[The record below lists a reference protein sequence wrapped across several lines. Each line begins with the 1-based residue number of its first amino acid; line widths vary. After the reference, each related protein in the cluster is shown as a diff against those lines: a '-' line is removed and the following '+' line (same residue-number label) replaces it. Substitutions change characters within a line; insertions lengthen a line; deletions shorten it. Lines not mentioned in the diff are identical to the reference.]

1 MAWLSL
7 DEKDNDPARFVS
19 YFIAALQAVD
29 PHIGQAALAMM
40 QSPQPPPPELLL
52 TRLVNDID
60 SAPRPFVLVFDDYH
74 LVSSQAIHQQV
85 AFLLGHHPPTM
96 HLVIGT
102 REDPPLPLS
111 RLWASGQMVDIR
123 QADLRFT
130 REETADFLQR
140 VMQLE
145 LSSADVG
152 ALLRRTEGWIAG
164 LQLAAH
170 SMQGRDDIPSLVQ
183 SLSGSHR
190 YILDYLIEEVFRR
203 QPPDVQDF
211 LLRTSILERLT
222 APLCDSALGIMTS
235 HQNLERLDAANLF
248 IVPLDQERR
257 WYRYHRLF
265 ADLLRQRLRTTG
277 PPDLV
282 SELHR
287 RASQWY
293 EDAGH
298 SADAVHH
305 ALAGADWGRAS
316 SLILSLSET
325 MLMSGEVV
333 TLLGWF
339 RLLPEERVCAH
350 LALCLQYCWA
360 LILTGQI
367 EAAESYLERARPA
380 AQDDESLLAD
390 VLAAEAYI
398 ARARGDDERTIDISQ
413 QALALLPETDHSAR
427 SVVGLNLG
435 IALWKRSRLQEAAQ
449 ALEVARQSGERS
461 GNHYAGLMG
470 LVFSAMLQAAWGELH
485 QAGQL
490 CQQAFELGR
499 QLPALGLAHT
509 IYAMLLYEWNDLEAA
524 ATHVETGIEMCQ
536 RSGNSEVQIGGYRVM
551 ARLRQALG
559 DASGALTALEE
570 AGRLARERDTP
581 WDEQARNAA
590 CHVQICL
597 AQDDLA
603 AASRWAEQV
612 TGDADASSFYPT
624 LGVTPAR
631 LLLAQGRKKEA
642 AEQLA
647 ARHEAAVQAGW
658 RYGAMEVRALQA
670 LAAPTQS
677 DALVFLADAL
687 ALAEPEG
694 CVRTFVDKGE
704 PMAELL
710 RAAVA
715 SGLCLDYGA
724 GLLTLFADASEDKSV
739 TSVRRPSSLVEPL
752 SERELD
758 LLPLLAAGQT
768 YHEMALSLCVSTN
781 TIKTHL
787 KHIYGKLAVRNRREA
802 VAKARELDLL

>member
-1 MAWLSL
+1 M
-7 DEKDNDPARFVS
+7 
-19 YFIAALQAVD
+19 
-29 PHIGQAALAMM
+29 
-40 QSPQPPPPELLL
+40 
-52 TRLVNDID
+52 
-60 SAPRPFVLVFDDYH
+60 
-74 LVSSQAIHQQV
+74 
-85 AFLLGHHPPTM
+85 
-96 HLVIGT
+96 
-102 REDPPLPLS
+102 
-111 RLWASGQMVDIR
+111 
-123 QADLRFT
+123 
-130 REETADFLQR
+130 
-140 VMQLE
+140 
-145 LSSADVG
+145 
-152 ALLRRTEGWIAG
+152 
-164 LQLAAH
+164 
-170 SMQGRDDIPSLVQ
+170 
-183 SLSGSHR
+183 
-190 YILDYLIEEVFRR
+190 
-203 QPPDVQDF
+203 
-211 LLRTSILERLT
+211 
-222 APLCDSALGIMTS
+222 
-235 HQNLERLDAANLF
+235 
-248 IVPLDQERR
+248 
-257 WYRYHRLF
+257 
-265 ADLLRQRLRTTG
+265 LRQRLRTTS

-282 SELHR
+282 PELHR
-287 RASQWY
+287 RASRWY
-293 EDAGH
+293 EAEGY

-305 ALAGADWGRAS
+305 ALTGSDWGRAA
-316 SLILSLSET
+316 SLILSFSET

-339 RLLPEERVCAH
+339 RLLPEEEVCAQ
-350 LALCLQYCWA
+350 LALCLQYCWV

-367 EAAESYLERARPA
+367 EAAEPYLERAR
-380 AQDDESLLAD
+380 QGSEGDESLLAN

-398 ARARGDDERTIDISQ
+398 ARARGDDDRTIDISQ
-413 QALALLPETDHSAR
+413 QALALLPETDQGAR
-427 SVVGLNLG
+427 SVVALNLG
-435 IALWKRSRLQEAAQ
+435 IALWKRGRLQEAAQ
-449 ALEVARQSGERS
+449 ALQMARQSGEQS

-470 LVFSAMLQAAWGELH
+470 LVFFAMLQAAWGKLH
-485 QAGQL
+485 QAAQL
-490 CQQAFELGR
+490 CQQAFGLGR
-499 QLPALGLAHT
+499 QMPALSLAHT

-581 WDEQARNAA
+581 SDEQARNAA

-624 LGVTPAR
+624 LGVTLSR

-658 RYGAMEVRALQA
+658 RYGAIEVRALQA

-694 CVRTFVDKGE
+694 CIRTFVDKGE